1 MSIRCHI
8 IGFTNIYLNE
18 ALIENSIKEEEFNST
33 NLPQMSMTMSC
44 LRCGNMMIWL
54 NGSISHRHDIQY
66 YECKHCNIKV
76 VKYPDDQI
84 IEVEDGNVG

>member
-1 MSIRCHI
+1 M
-8 IGFTNIYLNE
+8 Y
-18 ALIENSIKEEEFNST
+18 
-33 NLPQMSMTMSC
+33 MTMSC

-66 YECKHCNIKV
+66 YECKHCNIQV

-84 IEVEDGNVG
+84 IEVEDGDRVS

>member
-1 MSIRCHI
+1 MSFRCMI
-8 IGFTNIYLNE
+8 IGFTNIYLNKD
-18 ALIENSIKEEEFNST
+18 LIEISKKSKEFNST
-33 NLPQMSMTMSC
+33 NFSHMSMTMSC
-44 LRCGNMMIWL
+44 LRCRNLMIWL

-84 IEVEDGNVG
+84 IEVEDGSIG

>member
-1 MSIRCHI
+1 
-8 IGFTNIYLNE
+8 
-18 ALIENSIKEEEFNST
+18 
-33 NLPQMSMTMSC
+33 MTMSC

-84 IEVEDGNVG
+84 IEVEDESKAA

>member
-1 MSIRCHI
+1 MEIS
-8 IGFTNIYLNE
+8 NK
-18 ALIENSIKEEEFNST
+18 SKEFNKIDLT
-33 NLPQMSMTMSC
+33 QMCMTMSC
-44 LRCGNMMIWL
+44 LRCRNMMIWL

-84 IEVEDGNVG
+84 IEVEDGNVVK

>member
-1 MSIRCHI
+1 MR
-8 IGFTNIYLNE
+8 FTNISLYE
-18 ALIENSIKEEEFNST
+18 ALIEIWKRSKEFNITDLSH
-33 NLPQMSMTMSC
+33 MFMTMSC

-84 IEVEDGNVG
+84 IEVEDGNRV